1 MVSGP
6 WNMKRAMRMA
16 FKLSREPSKLEECF
30 MIYDWM
36 LSDWCQKGVKEQGEP
51 VIGRR

>member
-1 MVSGP
+1 
-6 WNMKRAMRMA
+6 MKRAMRMA
-16 FKLSREPSKLEECF
+16 FKLSREPSEIEECF

-36 LSDWCQKGVKEQGEP
+36 LSDWCQKGVKEQWEP